1 MSQRTTSRF
10 FPPAEAADEDGLV
23 GIGGQMS
30 VEWLVD
36 AYAHGIFPWPVSE
49 VDEPVLWWSPDPR
62 AILPI
67 EEFHVPRRLRRTCRS
82 GRFRVTMDHDFA
94 AVIRACAAGP
104 GRQGGTWI
112 TPGII
117 EAYTELHRVG
127 LAHSVEVWQEDQLAG
142 GLYGVSLGGLFAA
155 ESMFCT
161 VRDAS
166 KVGLVALV
174 EHLRERGY
182 TLLDIQQLSS
192 HVAQFGAIEIARAEY
207 LRLVHDAVQLPVKF
221 FG

>member
-1 MSQRTTSRF
+1 MPQHTTSRF
-10 FPPAEAADEDGLV
+10 FPPAETADEDGLV

-36 AYAHGIFPWPVSE
+36 AYVHGIFPWPVHE
-49 VDEPVLWWSPDPR
+49 LDEPVLWWSPDPR

-67 EEFHVPRRLRRTCRS
+67 DKFHASRRLQRTCRS
-82 GRFRVTMDHDFA
+82 GRFRVTFDNDF
-94 AVIRACAAGP
+94 VGVMRACASGP
-104 GRQGGTWI
+104 GRQGCTWI

-117 EAYTELHRVG
+117 QAYTELFDVG
-127 LAHSVEVWQEDQLAG
+127 LAHSVEVWHEDRLVG

-155 ESMFCT
+155 ESMFHT

-166 KVGLVALV
+166 KVALVALV
-174 EHLRERGY
+174 EHLREKRY
-182 TLLDIQQLSS
+182 TLIDIQQLSK
-192 HVAQFGAIEIARAEY
+192 HLTQFGALEIPRAEY

-221 FG
+221 FD